1 MVNEFKNTQM
11 KEALAKIKEKQTTE
25 TINTMLAALMT
36 TKFLAPAT
44 WDKEPTMNDKGQM
57 IFEPNTKF
65 QLMIIETNQ
74 KDCYFP
80 MFTDM
85 EELRKW
91 NFDPKIRSLVLTFEQ
106 FMPFIELAK
115 NDIKGIVFDPFGAN
129 LPITNEFLFKLH
141 EQQKTS
147 LQENQIKKGDKIYMR
162 EPVENIDD
170 LKAAV
175 CEYAKNDPNI
185 LSVYIKERVDKEKPS
200 HWFMIV
206 ETANED
212 VEVFKQIGQAC
223 RSVNHGKEIEFMF
236 ASASLAKN
244 VMANT
249 KPIYVK
255 ENN

>member
-91 NFDPKIRSLVLTFEQ
+91 NSDPKIRSLVLTFEQ
-106 FMPFIELAK
+106 FMPFILILLEQIYQSQMNSYLSFMSSRRLLYRK
-115 NDIKGIVFDPFGAN
+115 IK
-129 LPITNEFLFKLH
+129 
-141 EQQKTS
+141 S
-147 LQENQIKKGDKIYMR
+147 KKVI
-162 EPVENIDD
+162 
-170 LKAAV
+170 
-175 CEYAKNDPNI
+175 
-185 LSVYIKERVDKEKPS
+185 
-200 HWFMIV
+200 
-206 ETANED
+206 
-212 VEVFKQIGQAC
+212 
-223 RSVNHGKEIEFMF
+223 RS
-236 ASASLAKN
+236 
-244 VMANT
+244 T
-249 KPIYVK
+249 
-255 ENN
+255 